1 MNKQDKLMYCI
12 EIAFSQTTMPHID
25 EVYGDE
31 LCKIECIES
40 LGTEIWQQTKLNDLI
55 CTVTDS
61 PADIV
66 EIIVCLTDK
75 GFLYYLPAFLRFMIV
90 SYDKIDVMGGVVINR
105 LTPRLNAMD
114 VPRASWVKNI
124 YDCLTEQQRRC
135 IQKVLFYLW
144 ETYDD
149 GLVDEALN
157 NYWFEHPELA
167 EI

>member
-1 MNKQDKLMYCI
+1 
-12 EIAFSQTTMPHID
+12 
-25 EVYGDE
+25 
-31 LCKIECIES
+31 
-40 LGTEIWQQTKLNDLI
+40 
-55 CTVTDS
+55 
-61 PADIV
+61 
-66 EIIVCLTDK
+66 
-75 GFLYYLPAFLRFMIV
+75 MIV

-114 VPRASWVKNI
+114 VPRDSWVKNI

-157 NYWFEHPELA
+157 NYWFELPELA

>member
-1 MNKQDKLMYCI
+1 MDKQDKLMHCI

-75 GFLYYLPAFLRFMIV
+75 GFLYYLPAFLRF
-90 SYDKIDVMGGVVINR
+90 
-105 LTPRLNAMD
+105 
-114 VPRASWVKNI
+114 
-124 YDCLTEQQRRC
+124 YDC
-135 IQKVLFYLW
+135 VL
-144 ETYDD
+144 
-149 GLVDEALN
+149 
-157 NYWFEHPELA
+157 
-167 EI
+167 